1 MSIRIPLEYQP
12 EDSNDG
18 AFRHVGGASVS
29 GRLLL
34 PLLVEVSKTDLENW
48 CDPKTD
54 LELALVRAAEVAG
67 VFVPCGA

>member
-1 MSIRIPLEYQP
+1 M
-12 EDSNDG
+12 
-18 AFRHVGGASVS
+18 S
-29 GRLLL
+29 GRLLI